1 MILADHH
8 FKNLQNKQEKTTDDE
23 VLENIEDMIVN
34 TNNKKPRM
42 KKEIYLIFLVF
53 IESMLDDFL

>member
-1 MILADHH
+1 MLTKHDSHECKEYKENLPSFMILADHH

-34 TNNKKPRM
+34 TNNKKPG
-42 KKEIYLIFLVF
+42 
-53 IESMLDDFL
+53 